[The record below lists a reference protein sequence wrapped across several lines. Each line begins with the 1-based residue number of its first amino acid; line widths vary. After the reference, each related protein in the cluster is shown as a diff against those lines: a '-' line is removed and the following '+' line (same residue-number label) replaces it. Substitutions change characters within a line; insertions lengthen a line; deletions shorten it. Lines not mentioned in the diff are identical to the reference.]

1 MKKHS
6 ILKDCDELT
15 IWLANGLVVKGYYT
29 CCRVKPEEVPAG
41 MFKYDIRED
50 DEGNGDMISLEPF
63 VWVNHHG
70 TFITAMPIDFK
81 DCLKDWIGISEWD
94 FSPWSE

>member
-1 MKKHS
+1 MRKTS
-6 ILKDCDELT
+6 ILKDCDQLT
-15 IWLANGLVVKGYYT
+15 IWLANGQVVRGYYT

-50 DEGNGDMISLEPF
+50 DCGNGDMVTIEPF

-70 TFITAMPIDFK
+70 TFITAMPL
-81 DCLKDWIGISEWD
+81 DCGAGMDITEWD
-94 FSPWSE
+94 FSPWE

>member
-1 MKKHS
+1 MGKKS

-15 IWLANGLVVKGYYT
+15 IWLDNGLVVKGYYT

-50 DEGNGDMISLEPF
+50 VEGNGEMVTLEPF

-70 TFITAMPIDFK
+70 TFITAMPIDCE
-81 DCLKDWIGISEWD
+81 DGIDISEWD
-94 FSPWSE
+94 FSPWSA